1 MFRVS
6 PKPTTRIFAAA
17 SPRAT
22 TITTGTGTGTGTGTV
37 AAYVFE
43 SISTS
48 GVSASFLAGI
58 SRDMRGLSDRQRS
71 SKSRG

>member
-1 MFRVS
+1 MLHTS
-6 PKPTTRIFAAA
+6 PKPTTRTFAAA

-22 TITTGTGTGTGTGTV
+22 TTTTTGTV